1 MGLEQE
7 STNTQERLVEST
19 LPADERR
26 KLHKVL
32 GGLDTFL
39 MLLTAVVLLDTVG
52 TAASFGPQGFIW
64 IVVVVSFFSIPFAF
78 LMAEVGS
85 TFTGEGGAY
94 QWVRMAYGRAHA
106 TLFST
111 MYWINN
117 PLWLG
122 GSLVFTAAA
131 TWQVD
136 IGPLSSGSPAD
147 YVFKLAFIW
156 ISVLIAVASLSY
168 GKWVPNVGAV
178 LRALLVAIFTVTVG
192 IYAIDHGVHG
202 FPASQFSPTMAVF
215 LAAVPILI
223 FNFSGFELSNTAA
236 EEMVDPQ
243 RDVPKAIL
251 RTLVV
256 GAILYCLP
264 VLGIILVLPPELV
277 TGLSGFLDA
286 LSATFVVY
294 GSAAGTMLTISAALF
309 IFALL
314 TAGSVWIMGADR
326 LLAVAASDGA
336 FVPSLGRFNARL
348 GTPVRVNILSGVI
361 ASAFMVVAQVMLES
375 GSADAFSVVLTIAI
389 SVTLISYLWIFPA
402 VLRLR
407 HTEAS
412 VERPFRVPFGERG
425 IWTATILAT
434 AFTALGAWE
443 TVFPGTLEP
452 LFGISYSFQEEW
464 GVGRGEFEALTLG
477 TLAIIVAI
485 ALFGGWA
492 GRRQMKEGAA
502 TATPFAAAAPSTE
515 AAPD

>member
-1 MGLEQE
+1 MEEE
-7 STNTQERLVEST
+7 SGIAQARPVESA
-19 LPADERR
+19 LPDEERR
-26 KLHKVL
+26 KLQKVL
-32 GGLDTFL
+32 GGFDTFL

-64 IVVVVSFFSIPFAF
+64 IVVVVAFFSIPFAL
-78 LMAEVGS
+78 LMAEAGS

-94 QWVRMAYGRAHA
+94 QWVRMAFGRTHA

-122 GSLVFTAAA
+122 GSLAFTAAA
-131 TWQVD
+131 TWKAD
-136 IGPLSSGSPAD
+136 IGPLTSGSPGD
-147 YVFKLAFIW
+147 YLLKLAFIW
-156 ISVLIAVASLSY
+156 VSVLIAVSSLSY
-168 GKWVPNVGAV
+168 GKWIPNVGAV
-178 LRALLVAIFTVTVG
+178 LRALLVGIFTVTVG
-192 IYAIDHGVHG
+192 IYAIEHGVHG

-215 LAAVPILI
+215 FAAVPILI
-223 FNFSGFELSNTAA
+223 FNFSGFELSSTAA

-243 RDVPKAIL
+243 HDVPKAIL

-256 GAILYCLP
+256 GAVLYCLP

-294 GSAAGTMLTISAALF
+294 GSAGATILPISAGLF
-309 IFALL
+309 IFALF

-326 LLAVAASDGA
+326 LLAVGASDGA
-336 FVPSLGRFNARL
+336 FVPWLGRFNERL
-348 GTPVRVNILSGVI
+348 GTPVRVNILSGIV
-361 ASAFMVVAQVMLES
+361 ATAFMVLAQVMLES

-407 HTEAS
+407 YSQPS
-412 VERPFRVPFGERG
+412 VERPFRVPFGPRG
-425 IWTATILAT
+425 IWVATILAT
-434 AFTALGAWE
+434 SFTALGSWV

-452 LFGISYSFQEEW
+452 LFGVSYSFQEEW

-477 TLAIIVAI
+477 TLAIIVLI
-485 ALFGGWA
+485 AVFGGWA
-492 GRRQMKEGAA
+492 GRRRAGSHVPDAV
-502 TATPFAAAAPSTE
+502 TPPAAAAMKGEPP
-515 AAPD
+515 A